1 MIPAIKEIWAE
12 SKQIYLHIWLFN
24 CNADEY
30 YEEMIKM
37 LRKTMAEGLL

>member
-1 MIPAIKEIWAE
+1 MIPDIKEIWAE

-30 YEEMIKM
+30 EEMIKV
-37 LRKTMAEGLL
+37 LRETMAEGLL